1 MPYYKF
7 QRNDVFHNQV
17 KAHPIVNFDVVT
29 GTIYYNNEV
38 YESGTIPPNSTIDTY
53 QYVKGVPVGNISL
66 YELNINRSGSDIY
79 PFVYKNSSLVD
90 FKTASTASF
99 SFAGYGDA
107 FTGSYPLSASVSYRY
122 FKHFDI

>member
-7 QRNDVFHNQV
+7 QRNDVFHNQI
-17 KAHPIVNFDVVT
+17 KAHPTVNFDVVT

-38 YESGTIPPNSTIDTY
+38 YESGTIPPHSTVDTY

-79 PFVYKNSSLVD
+79 PFVHKNSSLV
-90 FKTASTASF
+90 SQSR
-99 SFAGYGDA
+99 SPMY
-107 FTGSYPLSASVSYRY
+107 SSNCR
-122 FKHFDI
+122 IIIR